1 MSQLLTA
8 RPRLRRATAASVAV
22 GVVGSVGLAVSL
34 GATLSGFTA
43 SIANPTNT
51 AASAAL
57 AVEETSGGATC
68 RSYDATATCS
78 TINKY
83 GGTTTPLVPGQSQTT
98 TVTFTNTGSVDVA
111 SGTLTPGACS
121 ATSTGVTGAVTPP
134 ATTTDPGNLCSVLR
148 VAIYQASSAT
158 GSPVFDGT
166 VASLTSPVSLGAL
179 AKGTAQ
185 DYTFVVTLPSAATT
199 AVQGQRVSQPLSW
212 TFSQ

>member
-1 MSQLLTA
+1 MTQPFPP
-8 RPRLRRATAASVAV
+8 RPLRRRLSVASVAV
-22 GVVGSVGLAVSL
+22 GAVGSTALAVSM

-43 SIANPTNT
+43 SITNDTNT

-57 AVEETSGGATC
+57 AVEETRGGATC

-111 SGTLTPGACS
+111 SSTLTPGACS

-148 VAIYQASSAT
+148 VAIYKASSAT
-158 GSPVFDGT
+158 GSPIVDST
-166 VASLTSPVSLGAL
+166 AASLTSAVTLGAL
-179 AKGTAQ
+179 AKGAAQ

-199 AVQGQRVSQPLSW
+199 AVQGQRVSQPLTW